1 MPVDLDSWVASGHP
15 GRFIDAV
22 VDARDTADWQA
33 MGIGLSP
40 AVRGAPA
47 YHPPWLVRAWL
58 AGCMLGI
65 GSSRALETACR
76 DRIPRRWLTANQQP
90 DHNTRWR
97 CYQH

>member
-1 MPVDLDSWVASGHP
+1 VASGHP
-15 GRFIDAV
+15 VRFIDAV
-22 VDARDTADWQA
+22 VDAVVDARDAADWQA

-47 YHPPWLVRAWL
+47 YIQLLVRAWL

-65 GSSRALETACR
+65 RSSRALETACR
-76 DRIPRRWLTANQQP
+76 DSIPLRWLTANQQP
-90 DHNTRWR
+90 DHNALWR